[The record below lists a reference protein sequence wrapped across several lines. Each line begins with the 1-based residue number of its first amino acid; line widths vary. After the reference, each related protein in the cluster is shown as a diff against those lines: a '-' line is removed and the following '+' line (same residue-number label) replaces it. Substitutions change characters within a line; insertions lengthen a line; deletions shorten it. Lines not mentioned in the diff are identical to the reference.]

1 MDDKMLEK
9 RMELLNKSYERMP
22 GQTDVSEVIKAI
34 EREKHPERKRRK
46 LIHWPFAASFIGILL
61 ISSVLVLQITG
72 DQGGSLQSGQQS
84 GMTSEEISKTIKEVE
99 SHYKIRRSQAIGSL
113 GLTEAR
119 FSQTEMGSAAEEYVT
134 HILQTLKDEKMQLYN
149 DANLAEMIN
158 GNVDDMLKT
167 PQQMLNG
174 LTGKQI
180 DNEKAEEWVEKYT
193 VTQKALIPV
202 YEEEMERFRAEWE
215 GESKDGRL
223 EGREILLEQEK
234 QYSDKLIQ
242 LVEGATANGIL
253 LKFSEPDGQIQ
264 AGMDAS
270 YVSFLLSSS
279 ELPEVYMD
287 VLTLE
292 SLPASLNGGVITT
305 NWARAGGD
313 LLLYESVLDNLPPG
327 SGFLEEFRLE
337 YTALLRAYVK
347 GSSTQSLFNEDGSI
361 KEDMKE
367 SFEKLMEKYPASK
380 TAARIEPYYNKL
392 KENQFSKPGNWDDFN
407 MEYEL

>member
-1 MDDKMLEK
+1 
-9 RMELLNKSYERMP
+9 
-22 GQTDVSEVIKAI
+22 
-34 EREKHPERKRRK
+34 
-46 LIHWPFAASFIGILL
+46 
-61 ISSVLVLQITG
+61 
-72 DQGGSLQSGQQS
+72 
-84 GMTSEEISKTIKEVE
+84 
-99 SHYKIRRSQAIGSL
+99 
-113 GLTEAR
+113 
-119 FSQTEMGSAAEEYVT
+119 
-134 HILQTLKDEKMQLYN
+134 
-149 DANLAEMIN
+149 
-158 GNVDDMLKT
+158 
-167 PQQMLNG
+167 MLNG